1 MARDSGNT
9 DPYPNESDLEA
20 VIKEYYAANDFNILD
35 DDFPGVAKEL
45 ARMVLPVATYSQ
57 MYWSSNLW
65 NTFHFLGLRCDAH
78 AQYEIRV
85 YADEMLDMMEPFVP
99 WATKAF
105 RDYVLNGSSLSRV
118 ELEAIKLLMQEHVVY
133 VEDERGSEEQIKLA
147 ATDMMKKAG
156 ASNREIT
163 EFIKKLL

>member
-1 MARDSGNT
+1 
-9 DPYPNESDLEA
+9 
-20 VIKEYYAANDFNILD
+20 
-35 DDFPGVAKEL
+35 
-45 ARMVLPVATYSQ
+45 
-57 MYWSSNLW
+57 
-65 NTFHFLGLRCDAH
+65 
-78 AQYEIRV
+78 
-85 YADEMLDMMEPFVP
+85 MLDMMEPFVP

-105 RDYVLNGSSLSRV
+105 RDYVLNGSSLSRA

-133 VEDERGSEEQIKLA
+133 VEDERGSEEQIKIA